1 MYLRELTS
9 FRIPIVEGGNV
20 FKSKEGEI
28 LTQRINQAD
37 VEPTVRFL
45 EKITGLELVPHM
57 LGTTGKKP
65 TSGDLDIG
73 MPEGVTKDDL
83 VAKLSAWCA
92 QNNADPRTTIK
103 KSGVSV
109 HFRAP
114 IGGAQDRG
122 FVQVDFMF
130 IPNLDFAKFS
140 MAADPHSKYKDAHKH
155 VVLSAVAKHHGFK
168 WSPTQ
173 GLISRTTNEVVS
185 TNPDE
190 IAEMLLGNGKD
201 RASITSVEAVINAL
215 DGNPDREAI
224 LADARETLGRE
235 GIEI

>member
-9 FRIPIVEGGNV
+9 RRVQIVEGGNV

-45 EKITGLELVPHM
+45 EHITGLELVPHM

-73 MPEGVTKDDL
+73 MPEGVTKEDL

-92 QNNADPRTTIK
+92 QNGIDPKTAVK
-103 KSGVSV
+103 KSGISV
-109 HFRAP
+109 HFRSP

-122 FVQVDFMF
+122 HVQVDFMF

-140 MAADPHSKYKDAHKH
+140 MAADPQSQYKDANKH

-173 GLISRTTNEVVS
+173 GLISRTTNDVVS

-190 IAEMLLGNGKD
+190 IAQMLLGNGKNRGD
-201 RASITSVEAVINAL
+201 LTSVEAVVNAL
-215 DGNPDREAI
+215 EGNPDRDAI

>member
-1 MYLRELTS
+1 MYLREIASYRLQ
-9 FRIPIVEGGNV
+9 IVEGGNV

-73 MPEGVTKDDL
+73 MPEGVTKDEL

-92 QNNADPRTTIK
+92 QNEIDPRTAIK

-114 IGGAQDRG
+114 IGGAPDRG
-122 FVQVDFMF
+122 YVQTDFMF

-140 MAADPHSKYKDAHKH
+140 MAADPRSQYKDANKH

-173 GLISRTTNEVVS
+173 GLISRATNEVVS

-190 IAEMLLGNGKD
+190 IAEMLLGNGKNRGD
-201 RASITSVEAVINAL
+201 ITSVEAVVKAL
-215 DGNPDREAI
+215 EGNPDRETI